1 MNAAL
6 PVNGTLR
13 AVLLVA
19 LLVTG
24 CGGPDSAQDTSAAA
38 ERAVAVTL
46 AQSRRQ
52 AVETRLHSV
61 GRVVSLNTPRLS
73 AEIDARIT
81 DILVEEGDAVVAG
94 QELVRLDTVALEL
107 ARREARAE
115 IERLQVSIAN
125 GERRVQRYRDLQK
138 RDVLPVERL
147 DDAETALAAD
157 RAALAAG
164 EARLA
169 IVEDRLGKARL
180 LAPFAGMIQQRHAS
194 VGDFAKAGM
203 PLLTLTDTLNLRV
216 QLPFPE
222 TVGPLLAL
230 GQTLFIESAVAPGLV
245 VETAIDQIR
254 PEVGVMNR
262 AVMVISDLQNPGPWR
277 PEATVEAD
285 VLVDQRPDAVVVP
298 LLAVVKR
305 PGGEVVYLPNGD
317 GETVREV
324 PVQSGERQNGWIEIR
339 EGLDADV
346 TLVADG
352 AAYLSDGARIAV
364 QERRP

>member
-1 MNAAL
+1 M
-6 PVNGTLR
+6 NGTPPNLR
-13 AVLLVA
+13 GLVVTLIIAAVTA
-19 LLVTG
+19 G
-24 CGGPDSAQDTSAAA
+24 CGGPDSSQESAAA

-46 AQSRRQ
+46 AQSRHQ

-61 GRVVSLNTPRLS
+61 GRVVSLNTPRLA

-81 DILVEEGDAVVAG
+81 DILVEEGDTVAAG
-94 QELVRLDTVALEL
+94 QELVRLDATALEL
-107 ARREARAE
+107 SRREAKAE

-157 RAALAAG
+157 RAALAAA

-194 VGDFAKAGM
+194 LGDFAKAGM
-203 PLLTLTDTLNLRV
+203 PLLTLTDTHNLRV
-216 QLPFPE
+216 LLPFPE

-230 GQTLFIESAVAPGLV
+230 GQTLLVESAVAPGLV
-245 VETAIDQIR
+245 VEAAIDQIR
-254 PEVGVMNR
+254 PEVGSMNR

-285 VLVDQRPDAVVVP
+285 VLVDQRPNAVVVP

-305 PGGEVVYLPNGD
+305 PEGEVVYLPNAD
-317 GETVREV
+317 GQTVRAL

-339 EGLDADV
+339 EGLDAGV
-346 TLVADG
+346 TVVADG
-352 AAYLSDGARIAV
+352 AAYLSDGARISV
-364 QERRP
+364 QERQP